1 MVAETF
7 PKPTLILQNSFPFA
21 HSILYLWILQSL
33 FVLALCFLLYPLSS
47 AMSLIKA
54 LLSSSAQLLFDSPCQ
69 FSPEL
74 IKLPHSFFSSQ
85 AFVLPMQKAFP
96 LTVRFP
102 LDPWADK
109 VFYLTNNPSC
119 SAPKDILT
127 NTANNSILSCM
138 NPLKVAVQIVLRVQV
153 TYGFADTHLWNTA
166 SWCW

>member
-7 PKPTLILQNSFPFA
+7 PKPTLILQNLFPSA
-21 HSILYLWILQSL
+21 HSIQYLWILQSL

-54 LLSSSAQLLFDSPCQ
+54 LLSSPAQLLFDSQCQ

-102 LDPWADK
+102 LDLWADK
-109 VFYLTNNPSC
+109 VFYLNNNPSC

-127 NTANNSILSCM
+127 NTANNSIFS
-138 NPLKVAVQIVLRVQV
+138 LKVAVRIVLRVKV
-153 TYGFADTHLWNTA
+153 TYGFADTHLWNMA
-166 SWCW
+166 SWCC